1 MEYTEFDRLI
11 PDPKMDICRDAYL
24 EHKDQIQIK
33 KEERVVK
40 NLQKIF
46 DATLE
51 IGIQKGFQSM
61 TMRDLSRVSGLS
73 MGGLYSY
80 FSSKEE
86 ILRVY
91 LGQGRKMVKRVF
103 ERFIKGEDDPI
114 EQLRIGIQVHLF
126 LSEKMQDW
134 FYFSYMEARNL
145 NPDERERT
153 IQSELLTEKMFE
165 NILVEGDEKGVFK
178 QMDHTLCA
186 SLIKALLQDWYL
198 KRGKYARRKISVD
211 HYAEFVM
218 KFISP
223 FCLA

>member
-1 MEYTEFDRLI
+1 MKVSYASQATAAI
-11 PDPKMDICRDAYL
+11 T
-24 EHKDQIQIK
+24 IQIK

-46 DATLE
+46 EATLE

-91 LGQGRKMVKRVF
+91 LGQGRKLIKRVL
-103 ERFIKGEDDPI
+103 EQFIQEENDPV
-114 EQLRIGIQVHLF
+114 EKLRAAIKVHLF
-126 LSEKMQDW
+126 LTEKMQAW

-145 NPDERERT
+145 SPEERER
-153 IQSELLTEKMFE
+153 LLPRP
-165 NILVEGDEKGVFK
+165 V
-178 QMDHTLCA
+178 
-186 SLIKALLQDWYL
+186 
-198 KRGKYARRKISVD
+198 
-211 HYAEFVM
+211 
-218 KFISP
+218 
-223 FCLA
+223 